1 MQKRHCTLRA
11 EWRLLRGQPAQP
23 LSGHYGLGCDYGTP
37 LITIYTNGDP
47 VFLCSSHASTIGRP
61 NDDCIVGVRLLEA
74 QSADNTHPPEDNQR
88 KPTESPAA
96 KNSVSLPTEDSLP
109 APKIRRDPG
118 PSKKRPVPDLAYG
131 DSSKALVVEA
141 IWNLPA
147 GDLDV
152 FKAELQQGKSLIEA
166 AQSAGGQFA
175 IVHRKIAEYTL
186 KIEAILSESK
196 ATIDVS
202 NVIDSPFEE
211 AMVEIISNVKLS
223 EMERD
228 RAIDCLGAFQA
239 QVKHGL
245 DREIT
250 PLQAHR
256 IVRIVG
262 DRGSWGIGMGP
273 SDELKPVFR
282 AIYKS
287 VRRALDVAAPEAKD
301 LNERLMNLYAAKSD
315 LESLTD
321 TAVHLAACS

>member
-47 VFLCSSHASTIGRP
+47 VFLCGSHATAIGRP

-166 AQSAGGQFA
+166 AQS
-175 IVHRKIAEYTL
+175 
-186 KIEAILSESK
+186 EAVNL
-196 ATIDVS
+196 
-202 NVIDSPFEE
+202 
-211 AMVEIISNVKLS
+211 
-223 EMERD
+223 
-228 RAIDCLGAFQA
+228 
-239 QVKHGL
+239 
-245 DREIT
+245 
-250 PLQAHR
+250 
-256 IVRIVG
+256 
-262 DRGSWGIGMGP
+262 P
-273 SDELKPVFR
+273 SFT
-282 AIYKS
+282 
-287 VRRALDVAAPEAKD
+287 
-301 LNERLMNLYAAKSD
+301 AKS
-315 LESLTD
+315 LNTRSRSKRSCLSQRQQSMFPTSSIR
-321 TAVHLAACS
+321 HLKKRWLKSSATSN